1 MATHSSILAWEI
13 PWTEESRRLQSMKSQ
28 SRTRLSNFTSLN
40 IKSIIEGGVEGR
52 EGRSRAREEAG
63 EERPP
68 DSERQLG
75 RGPRSRSAIS

>member
-40 IKSIIEGGVEGR
+40 IKSIIEGGAEGR